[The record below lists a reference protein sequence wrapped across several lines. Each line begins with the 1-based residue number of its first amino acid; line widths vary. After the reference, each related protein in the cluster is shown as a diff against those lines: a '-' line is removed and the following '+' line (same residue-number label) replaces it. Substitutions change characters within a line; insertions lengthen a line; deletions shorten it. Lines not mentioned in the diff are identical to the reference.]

1 MTSLADIG
9 CHPRYPRAVFVR
21 RVTTRS
27 KGAASGV
34 SYRLVHSQRLGP
46 HKIRQLVLAYFPAG
60 LEQRVPK
67 PHWKRLA
74 AAIKDLLAGQAALPA
89 DPDQD
94 PSQQALAERIAAEAE
109 AATPLVRRRLRDAD
123 CDFGFHIAD
132 DPQPAT
138 AGETPVAILPSS
150 LRHTDVR
157 EVGAARLLQ
166 LQARALGLRA
176 CLTASGLRPRHV
188 RLGLAQIL
196 ARALHPASERE
207 TWRWLRHDSAL
218 GELLGLQPSDLSKD
232 SLYTAADA
240 LWQRHERLESA
251 LFARECAL
259 FGLQPRIVFY
269 DLTNTYHTGRPAH
282 KYAAHGRSKQ
292 KRHEAPLVTLGLL
305 LDGEGFPRRSEVL
318 AGNVGE
324 ARTLQGAIERLDRGQ
339 GERPTVVFDGGIVSA
354 ANLRWLRQRGLH
366 WVTVER
372 QRQAAPERDPDTLWE
387 SAGGRELKV
396 WRLQAEAGESAAA
409 GRTETDGGAAT
420 PAGEQEAGAGAE
432 ARLCV
437 WSPARDKDE
446 QAMLERKRA
455 RYEAALRSL
464 HEGLTTPRR
473 LKNYAKVVRKV
484 GRLER
489 GLQAGRLPVHGDGGA
504 RGEGQGAGRAL
515 GAEPALPGAQAAAR
529 DEPAAHEP
537 GGVGGQPHRA
547 GVLPPGGHRGDVPLV
562 QGGAGPAAAVPPPGT
577 AGGGAPVP
585 DGAGVPRGAC
595 AALPPEAEGDRLQ
608 LAVDTRAHA
617 DLGAADDGDAH
628 GGGEGVE
635 PAAGRGPEQRAG
647 AHCGGRGP
655 ELPQASPV
663 AAAGSRQDLTER
675 RRRGE
680 QEVTKR
686 SDRKPTWGKFRLMES
701 MTYKCGSPRT
711 SKLGR

>member
-1 MTSLADIG
+1 MTSLVDIG
-9 CHPRYPRAVFVR
+9 CPPRYPRAVFVR

-292 KRHEAPLVTLGLL
+292 KRPEAPLVTLGLL

-489 GLQAGRLPVHGDGGA
+489 DYKLVACQYTVTVEP
-504 RGEGQGAGRAL
+504 GEKGK
-515 GAEPALPGAQAAAR
+515 AQAVRWEPNQRYRAR
-529 DEPAAHEP
+529 ERLRGTSLLRTSRVEWEDSRIVREYCRLADIEATFRSFKEELGLRPLY
-537 GGVGGQPHRA
+537 HRLARRVA
-547 GVLPPGGHRGDVPLV
+547 GHLFLTVLAYHVVHALRYRLKRKGIGYSWRSIRERMRTWVRLTTAMRTAEGKVWSQRQDVDPNNE
-562 QGGAGPAAAVPPPGT
+562 QARIAAA
-577 AGGGAPVP
+577 AGLSF
-585 DGAGVPRGAC
+585 RRHRRL
-595 AALPPEAEGDRLQ
+595 LPLDPAKISRS
-608 LAVDTRAHA
+608 A
-617 DLGAADDGDAH
+617 
-628 GGGEGVE
+628 GGEG
-635 PAAGRGPEQRAG
+635 
-647 AHCGGRGP
+647 
-655 ELPQASPV
+655 
-663 AAAGSRQDLTER
+663 
-675 RRRGE
+675 
-680 QEVTKR
+680 
-686 SDRKPTWGKFRLMES
+686 
-701 MTYKCGSPRT
+701 
-711 SKLGR
+711 SKK

>member
-1 MTSLADIG
+1 M
-9 CHPRYPRAVFVR
+9 FVR
-21 RVTTRS
+21 RVTTRP

-46 HKIRQLVLAYFPAG
+46 RKIRQLVLAHFPAG

-74 AAIKDLLAGQAALPA
+74 ATIKDLLAGQAQLPP
-89 DPDQD
+89 DPDLD
-94 PSQQALAERIAAEAE
+94 PAQRALALRIADE
-109 AATPLVRRRLRDAD
+109 AAAIAPLARRRMRDAD

-138 AGETPVAILPSS
+138 EGETPVAILPST

-157 EVGAARLLQ
+157 EVGAARLLR

-176 CLTASGLRPRHV
+176 RLAACGLRPRHV

-207 TWRWLRHDSAL
+207 TLRWLRHDSAL
-218 GELLGLQPSDLSKD
+218 GELLGLQPGDLSSN

-251 LFARECAL
+251 LFARECEL

-292 KRHEAPLVTLGLL
+292 KRHDAPLVTLGLL

-339 GERPTVVFDGGIVSA
+339 DERPTVVFDGGIVSA
-354 ANLRWLRQRGLH
+354 ANLRWLRERGLH

-396 WRLQAEAGESAAA
+396 WRLQAGAGEAAA
-409 GRTETDGGAAT
+409 GTQDGQATAA
-420 PAGEQEAGAGAE
+420 GDQEPGAGAE

-473 LKNYAKVVRKV
+473 LKNYVRVVRKV

-489 GLQAGRLPVHGDGGA
+489 DCKLVACQYTVTVEKGEKGKAKAVRWEPNERYMQRERLRGTSLLRTSRVEWEDSRIVREYCRLADIEATFRSFKEELGLRPLYHRLAKRVAGHLFLTVLAYHVVHALRYRLKRKGIGYSWRSIRERMRTWVRLTTAMRTAEGKVWSQRQDVDPNNEQARI
-504 RGEGQGAGRAL
+504 
-515 GAEPALPGAQAAAR
+515 AAAAGLSFR
-529 DEPAAHEP
+529 RHRRLLPLDPAKIS
-537 GGVGGQPHRA
+537 GSG
-547 GVLPPGGHRGDVPLV
+547 
-562 QGGAGPAAAVPPPGT
+562 GGAGS
-577 AGGGAPVP
+577 
-585 DGAGVPRGAC
+585 
-595 AALPPEAEGDRLQ
+595 
-608 LAVDTRAHA
+608 
-617 DLGAADDGDAH
+617 
-628 GGGEGVE
+628 
-635 PAAGRGPEQRAG
+635 
-647 AHCGGRGP
+647 
-655 ELPQASPV
+655 EL
-663 AAAGSRQDLTER
+663 
-675 RRRGE
+675 
-680 QEVTKR
+680 
-686 SDRKPTWGKFRLMES
+686 
-701 MTYKCGSPRT
+701 
-711 SKLGR
+711 

>member
-1 MTSLADIG
+1 
-9 CHPRYPRAVFVR
+9 
-21 RVTTRS
+21 
-27 KGAASGV
+27 
-34 SYRLVHSQRLGP
+34 
-46 HKIRQLVLAYFPAG
+46 
-60 LEQRVPK
+60 
-67 PHWKRLA
+67 
-74 AAIKDLLAGQAALPA
+74 
-89 DPDQD
+89 
-94 PSQQALAERIAAEAE
+94 
-109 AATPLVRRRLRDAD
+109 
-123 CDFGFHIAD
+123 
-132 DPQPAT
+132 
-138 AGETPVAILPSS
+138 VAILPSS

-240 LWQRHERLESA
+240 LWQRHERLGSA
-251 LFARECAL
+251 LFARECEL

-292 KRHEAPLVTLGLL
+292 KRHDAPLVTLGLL

-489 GLQAGRLPVHGDGGA
+489 DYKLVACQYTVTVEP
-504 RGEGQGAGRAL
+504 GEKGK
-515 GAEPALPGAQAAAR
+515 AQAVRWEPNQRYRAR
-529 DEPAAHEP
+529 ERLRGTSLLRTSRVEWEDSRIVREYCRLADIEATFRSFKEELGLRPLY
-537 GGVGGQPHRA
+537 HRLAKRVA
-547 GVLPPGGHRGDVPLV
+547 GHLFLTVLAYHVVHALRYRLKRKGIGYSWRSIRERMRTWVRLTTAMRTAEGKVWSQRQDVDPNNE
-562 QGGAGPAAAVPPPGT
+562 QARIAAA
-577 AGGGAPVP
+577 AGLSF
-585 DGAGVPRGAC
+585 RRHRRL
-595 AALPPEAEGDRLQ
+595 LPLDPAKISRS
-608 LAVDTRAHA
+608 A
-617 DLGAADDGDAH
+617 
-628 GGGEGVE
+628 GGEG
-635 PAAGRGPEQRAG
+635 
-647 AHCGGRGP
+647 
-655 ELPQASPV
+655 
-663 AAAGSRQDLTER
+663 
-675 RRRGE
+675 
-680 QEVTKR
+680 
-686 SDRKPTWGKFRLMES
+686 
-701 MTYKCGSPRT
+701 
-711 SKLGR
+711 SKK